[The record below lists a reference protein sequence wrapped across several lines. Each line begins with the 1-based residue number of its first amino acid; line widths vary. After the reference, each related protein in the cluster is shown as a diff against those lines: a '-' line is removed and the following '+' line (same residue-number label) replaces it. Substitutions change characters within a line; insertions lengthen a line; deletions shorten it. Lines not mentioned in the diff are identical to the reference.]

1 MTNTDRNPRP
11 LIRTIGGTFYR
22 FHKARY
28 FTTRVDHFYK
38 NFIDT
43 RGKFE
48 SAARFAP
55 SHAHC
60 GHFFAKTEQ
69 IASAEALFY
78 GDIKDWGKV
87 KTATPRDVIHTLNEK
102 GDDHVFLA
110 VDFEMDGIVDFTDWR
125 SIDEFMRYGTLCW
138 KGKQREFAV
147 QYLAGL
153 ICEERGGND
162 LTDILG
168 VDAKSSSY
176 KGVIFPSVRA
186 LMYDAALPGN
196 VAIRQG
202 FDAIKHMSSAGNIM
216 DLEWQGEEQLKE
228 EWNVVV
234 FSGSELTRS
243 IARLTWL
250 DSTGASGTID
260 NPYDGATDETL
271 ELARLRDRAIRGI
284 DPVAAAKEGLLT
296 AIEAENEFYNNTMFV
311 RGER

>member
-1 MTNTDRNPRP
+1 MTKTDRNPDP
-11 LIRTIGGTFYR
+11 KIKTISGTFYR

-28 FTTRVDHFYK
+28 LTTRVDHFYK

-55 SHAHC
+55 AHAQC
-60 GHFFAKTEQ
+60 GHFFAKNEQ

-78 GDIKDWGKV
+78 GDIMDWSKV
-87 KTATPRDVIHTLNEK
+87 KTATPLAVIQALKER

-110 VDFEMDGIVDFTDWR
+110 VDFKMDRMVDFTDWR
-125 SIDEFMRYGTLCW
+125 SIDEFMRYGTLRW
-138 KGKQREFAV
+138 KGKQQEFAV
-147 QYLAGL
+147 QYLAGI
-153 ICEERGGND
+153 ICEDRGGND

-168 VDAKSSSY
+168 VDAKSLGY

-186 LMYDAALPGN
+186 LMYDAELPRN

-216 DLEWQGEEQLKE
+216 DLEWQGEQQLKE

-234 FSGSELTRS
+234 FSGSDLTRS
-243 IARLTWL
+243 IARLTWV
-250 DSTGASGTID
+250 DSTGRSGTID
-260 NPYDGATDETL
+260 NPYYGATDDTL

-284 DPVAAAKEGLLT
+284 DPVTAAKEGLLT

-311 RGER
+311 RSER